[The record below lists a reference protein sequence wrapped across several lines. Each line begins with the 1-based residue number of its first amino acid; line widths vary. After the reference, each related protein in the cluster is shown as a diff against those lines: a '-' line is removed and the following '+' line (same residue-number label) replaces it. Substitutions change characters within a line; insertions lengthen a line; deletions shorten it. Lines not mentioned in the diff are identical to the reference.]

1 MITHRIRPPVDLEG
15 STVDTFEHGRITI
28 EERFAPRSS
37 DATSRWFVV
46 LLSGLSIARILFS
59 RSQRHWLARPIAYA
73 PSGEE
78 LRGRRRGA
86 LDVPRGILGS
96 PVVRR
101 WGDLIVDRDRLFAFV
116 AKLPLPIH
124 LRAAKKKRGGK

>member
-1 MITHRIRPPVDLEG
+1 MITDRIRPTVDLEG
-15 STVDTFEHGRITI
+15 STVDTLERERITI

-46 LLSGLSIARILFS
+46 LLSGLPIARILFS

-73 PSGEE
+73 PSGAE
-78 LRGRRRGA
+78 LRGRRA
-86 LDVPRGILGS
+86 PSIDVPRGILGS

-116 AKLPLPIH
+116 AKLPIPIH
-124 LRAAKKKRGGK
+124 RSAAKRGGK